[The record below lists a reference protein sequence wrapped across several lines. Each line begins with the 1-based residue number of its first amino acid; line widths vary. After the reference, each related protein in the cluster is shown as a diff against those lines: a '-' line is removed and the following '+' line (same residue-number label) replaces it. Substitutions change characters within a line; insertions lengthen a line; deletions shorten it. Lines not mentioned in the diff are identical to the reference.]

1 MTSTDYRGCHMYQED
16 SDEIVQPATDVF
28 EIQDF
33 TAATGWENFIDDLE
47 NVLRGWR
54 LAGTPRPGGQL
65 DKADFNRKRCA
76 ALTLWHSQFRVIP
89 VVRHSASL
97 YLRYRYHLFK
107 DI

>member
-89 VVRHSASL
+89 VVCHSASL
-97 YLRYRYHLFK
+97 F
-107 DI
+107 ICGIGIIE